1 MSSSQ
6 VLVDAIM
13 AASPDILREALLRL
27 AFTNGCREAVEQ
39 EFLVQSTFERLSLGE
54 PNHQASRSSSTKR
67 RRYETCAR
75 CTKEYDV
82 TKNDAGACRWHGGS
96 LDVDWSSGRW
106 KYHREERDGPID
118 SDVMRQRF
126 PERYVWSCCGT
137 AGDVRNSGC
146 RSGHHAEPGYSEKRV
161 CQSGESMPM
170 EMEM

>member
-1 MSSSQ
+1 M
-6 VLVDAIM
+6 LARAGGM
-13 AASPDILREALLRL
+13 AVGRSFRTP
-27 AFTNGCREAVEQ
+27 
-39 EFLVQSTFERLSLGE
+39 FLSGE
-54 PNHQASRSSSTKR
+54 L
-67 RRYETCAR
+67 TCI
-75 CTKEYDV
+75 
-82 TKNDAGACRWHGGS
+82 GS

>member
-82 TKNDAGACRWHGGS
+82 TKNDAGACRWHGGRPLFS
-96 LDVDWSSGRW
+96 DPFPIRRADV
-106 KYHREERDGPID
+106 HR
-118 SDVMRQRF
+118 V
-126 PERYVWSCCGT
+126 V
-137 AGDVRNSGC
+137 GC
-146 RSGHHAEPGYSEKRV
+146 
-161 CQSGESMPM
+161 
-170 EMEM
+170 